1 MSWGKNED
9 WQELLK
15 VTKIVADSVIDWKSL
30 EGLVEQLPLLMRSKQ
45 SSELVL
51 VILPVVN

>member
-15 VTKIVADSVIDWKSL
+15 LTKIVADSVIDWKSL
-30 EGLVEQLPLLMRSKQ
+30 EGLAEQLPC
-45 SSELVL
+45 
-51 VILPVVN
+51 

>member
-15 VTKIVADSVIDWKSL
+15 ETKIVADSVIDWKSL
-30 EGLVEQLPLLMRSKQ
+30 EGLAEQLSLLIRSKQ
-45 SSELVL
+45 TSELVL
-51 VILPVVN
+51 VILPIVN

>member
-51 VILPVVN
+51 VILLVVN

>member
-1 MSWGKNED
+1 MSWGRNED

-15 VTKIVADSVIDWKSL
+15 VTKIVADSVIDL
-30 EGLVEQLPLLMRSKQ
+30 EGLTEQLPLIMRSKE

-51 VILPVVN
+51 VVLPVGS